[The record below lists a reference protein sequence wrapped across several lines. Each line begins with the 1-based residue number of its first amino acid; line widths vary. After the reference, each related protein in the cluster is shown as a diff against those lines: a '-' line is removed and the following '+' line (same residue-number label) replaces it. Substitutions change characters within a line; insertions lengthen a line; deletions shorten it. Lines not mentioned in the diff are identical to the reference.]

1 MDGLD
6 SVLTH
11 LPDIGG
17 LGAVAAVV
25 VIALRMLAR
34 ADNRYNAEVKA
45 HEVTQR
51 ELDDERDGRRR
62 LEDELGEV
70 KRQVVALRHEVA
82 ELRRRD
88 VP

>member
-1 MDGLD
+1 LDGLD
-6 SVLTH
+6 SILTH

-45 HEVTQR
+45 HEETQR

-70 KRQVVALRHEVA
+70 KRKLAALEYEVA
-82 ELRRRD
+82 RLKRRD
-88 VP
+88 AT